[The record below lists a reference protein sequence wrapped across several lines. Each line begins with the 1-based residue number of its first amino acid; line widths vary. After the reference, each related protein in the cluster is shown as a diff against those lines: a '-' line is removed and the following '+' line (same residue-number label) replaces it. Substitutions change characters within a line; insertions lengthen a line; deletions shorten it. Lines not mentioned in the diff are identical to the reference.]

1 MNEIERIVREE
12 LGKVAKVDTMALSD
26 DANIPEIADLDSL
39 SILDLFELMEERF
52 GIVISPEKVIEM
64 TTIKNIVRVVE
75 EFKQNK

>member
-64 TTIKNIVRVVE
+64 TTIKNIVRIVE
-75 EFKQNK
+75 ACKQNK

>member
-64 TTIKNIVRVVE
+64 TTIKNIVRIVE
-75 EFKQNK
+75 ECKQNK

>member
-1 MNEIERIVREE
+1 MKEIERIVREE

>member
-52 GIVISPEKVIEM
+52 GIVILPEKVIEM
-64 TTIKNIVRVVE
+64 TTIKNIVRIVE
-75 EFKQNK
+75 ACKQNK